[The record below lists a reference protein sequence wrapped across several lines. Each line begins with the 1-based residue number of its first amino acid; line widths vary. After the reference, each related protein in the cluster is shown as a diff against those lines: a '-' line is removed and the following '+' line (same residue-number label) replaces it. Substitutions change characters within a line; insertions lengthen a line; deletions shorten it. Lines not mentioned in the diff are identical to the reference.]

1 MSKVVVVG
9 PADRRD
15 TVQTVGMSR
24 EEAVTGSGFWSGFAT
39 ADPGSASGWHH
50 HGDYDSVAYVVT
62 GRFRV
67 KSGPGGREVA
77 EAGPGDF
84 MLIPKGLV
92 HSEENPGEDPSQL
105 VVTRVGSGEPVFNLD
120 GPEPA

>member
-1 MSKVVVVG
+1 VSEVVVIR
-9 PADRRD
+9 PTDRGD

-24 EEAVTGSGFWSGFAT
+24 EEAVTGPGYWSGFAT

-92 HSEENPGEDPSQL
+92 HSEENPGEDRSQI
-105 VVTRVGSGEPVFNLD
+105 VVTRVGTGEPVFNVE
-120 GPEPA
+120 GPETG